1 MPHLLGFWKI
11 QKGKKGGRG
20 GRREGGAEARGQE
33 GLGGVVCEINL
44 VGSRQQLHHM
54 IHRRFHMI
62 HEDFVSAH
70 QNDEG

>member
-33 GLGGVVCEINL
+33 GLGWGGV
-44 VGSRQQLHHM
+44 
-54 IHRRFHMI
+54 
-62 HEDFVSAH
+62 
-70 QNDEG
+70 